1 MLQRWILSLKQDKTK
16 TLNPEEE
23 EEEEEIPREIVVV
36 MWTVLN

>member
-1 MLQRWILSLKQDKTK
+1 LSLKQDKTK

-36 MWTVLN
+36 M